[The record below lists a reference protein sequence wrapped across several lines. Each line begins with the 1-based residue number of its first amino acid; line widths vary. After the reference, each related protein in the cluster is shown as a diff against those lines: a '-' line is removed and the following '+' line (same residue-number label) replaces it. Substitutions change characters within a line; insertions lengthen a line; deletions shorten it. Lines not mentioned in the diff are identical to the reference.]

1 MTQGYH
7 KAGYTRDGTY
17 HHGRYPKTGIQIA
30 EHADGSVTFDYGHS
44 MGSTT
49 FPSVEAMHETIPDW
63 IAARRKRLL
72 AEAVELEKV
81 ERAVEKDARRRAGG
95 PFRMTAAIA
104 PTTPRKPRR
113 PYRMDPQAGRVYAA
127 EAAAFLPMFGQSAS
141 GNAAVELPEYHQLRD
156 YVTKVENDKWFRR
169 HFGRRHFIV
178 QDGRGLSRT
187 AGNGSG
193 RRINIA
199 KDSRAR
205 WIVLHELAHCL
216 TPPGAQAHG
225 PEYVAIYLKLVR
237 HFLGR
242 KAWKALYAECR
253 TRKVKM
259 QRRRKARR
267 PLTETEKAALRH
279 RLAIA
284 RDKARAEKDALDVVD
299 SLEADAERLL
309 DEEVA

>member
-1 MTQGYH
+1 
-7 KAGYTRDGTY
+7 
-17 HHGRYPKTGIQIA
+17 
-30 EHADGSVTFDYGHS
+30 
-44 MGSTT
+44 
-49 FPSVEAMHETIPDW
+49 
-63 IAARRKRLL
+63 
-72 AEAVELEKV
+72 
-81 ERAVEKDARRRAGG
+81 
-95 PFRMTAAIA
+95 MTAPRTVTAI
-104 PTTPRKPRR
+104 TTDKHGSKTYWYDGAEPSPRKPRKR
-113 PYRMDPQAGRVYAA
+113 RGPYRMDPQKERVYAA
-127 EAAAFLPMFGQSAS
+127 EHAAFDPMFGTQAN
-141 GNAAVELPEYHQLRD
+141 GCPVVDFPDYPALRD
-156 YVTKVENDKWFRR
+156 YVTKIENDKWFRR
-169 HFGRRHFIV
+169 HFGRRHFVV

-187 AGNGSG
+187 LGNGQHG
-193 RRINIA
+193 RINIA
-199 KDSRAR
+199 KDGRCR
-205 WIVLHELAHCL
+205 WVVLHELAHCL
-216 TPPGAQAHG
+216 TPPGAQDHG